1 MEKGQVPYNAGVM
14 AVRTPVAAG
23 TFYPAHPGQLTR
35 ELETCLGTTREGL
48 GPAPGPLATAV
59 GLILPHAGY
68 RYSGP
73 VAALGYRALWALGRP
88 QAVIILGTNH
98 TGLGGPISFAGPGEW
113 ATPLGPLPVHEELTR
128 ALAAATGAER
138 SDTPFRE
145 EHSVEVQL
153 PFLQY
158 LFGPIPIVPAVV
170 RELSPEFCRE
180 VGQAMA
186 GVVGRTPVALI
197 ASTDFSHYEPDQV
210 AREKDRRALAH
221 ILNLDLEG
229 FLEAVLRHRISICG
243 VGTIGIL
250 ISAARTL
257 GLLGAE
263 LLAYRTSGEVVG
275 MLDQV
280 VGYAAVM
287 FREVEEV
294 A

>member
-1 MEKGQVPYNAGVM
+1 M
-14 AVRTPVAAG
+14 AVRIPVAAG
-23 TFYPAHPGQLTR
+23 TFYPAHPGRLTR
-35 ELETCLGTTREGL
+35 ELESCLGATREEL
-48 GPAPGPLATAV
+48 GPAPGPLPNPV

-73 VAALGYRALWALGRP
+73 VAGVGYRALWNLGRP

-113 ATPLGPLPVHEELTR
+113 ATPLGTSPVHEELTQ
-128 ALAAATGAER
+128 ALATATGAER
-138 SDTPFRE
+138 SDLPFLE

-158 LFGPIPIVPAVV
+158 LYGPIPIVPAVV
-170 RELSPEFCRE
+170 RELSSGFCRE
-180 VGQAMA
+180 VGQAIA
-186 GVVGRTPVALI
+186 QLVGRTPVALI

-229 FLEAVLRHRISICG
+229 FLDAVLRHRISICG
-243 VGTIGIL
+243 VGTIGVL
-250 ISAARTL
+250 LSAARAL

-263 LLAYRTSGEVVG
+263 LLSYRTSGEVVG

>member
-1 MEKGQVPYNAGVM
+1 M
-14 AVRTPVAAG
+14 AAG
-23 TFYPAHPGQLTR
+23 TFYPAHPGRLIR
-35 ELETCLGTTREGL
+35 ELEACLGTTREEL
-48 GPAPGPLATAV
+48 GPEPGPLATPV

-73 VAALGYRALWALGRP
+73 VAGVGYRALWNLGRP
-88 QAVIILGTNH
+88 QAAIILGTNH
-98 TGLGGPISFAGPGEW
+98 TGLGGPITFAGTGEW
-113 ATPLGPLPVHEELTR
+113 ATPLGPLPVHEQLTQ

-138 SDTPFRE
+138 SDIPFLE

-153 PFLQY
+153 PFLRY

-170 RELSPEFCRE
+170 RELSQEFCRE
-180 VGQAMA
+180 AGQ
-186 GVVGRTPVALI
+186 VVARVVDRAPVALI
-197 ASTDFSHYEPDQV
+197 ASTDFTHYEPDQV

-229 FLEAVLRHRISICG
+229 FLEAVVKYRISICG
-243 VGTIGIL
+243 VGATGVL
-250 ISAARTL
+250 LSAARAL

-287 FREVEEV
+287 FREVEAV

>member
-1 MEKGQVPYNAGVM
+1 MP
-14 AVRTPVAAG
+14 VRSPCAAG
-23 TFYPAHPGQLTR
+23 TFYPAHPGRLTGEVEACLGATR
-35 ELETCLGTTREGL
+35 EEL
-48 GPAPGPLATAV
+48 GPAPGPLANTV

-73 VAALGYRALWALGRP
+73 VAGTGYRALWRLGRP
-88 QAVIILGTNH
+88 EAAIILGTNH

-113 ATPLGPLPVHEELTR
+113 ATPLGSLPVHEELTQ
-128 ALAAATGAER
+128 ALAAATQGER
-138 SDTPFRE
+138 GNAPFLE

-158 LFGPIPIVPAVV
+158 LFGEIPIVPAVV
-170 RELSPEFCRE
+170 REASPEFCRE
-180 VGQAMA
+180 VGQAIA
-186 GVVGRTPVALI
+186 SVVGQTPVALI
-197 ASTDFSHYEPDQV
+197 ASSDFSHYEPDQV

-229 FLEAVLRHRISICG
+229 FLEAVFRYRISICG
-243 VGTIGIL
+243 VGAIGIL
-250 ISAARTL
+250 LVAARRL

-287 FREVEEV
+287 FREVEAV